1 MRTKIH
7 KHAHAHIIPNIK
19 HITMYILT
27 SSFLTGNLCLNYLA
41 NQPNEVYVT
50 QSLTRLLVKVV
61 KLGWFESVNEEH
73 VFRKTIDDVQLFLK
87 VSHQAYLHVVIA
99 IMIELES
106 LPPLLNEVTES
117 LPPLLNEVT
126 FCED

>member
-1 MRTKIH
+1 MTYVDADAQKVNTHTDTCAHKNTQACTCTHFTKYQT
-7 KHAHAHIIPNIK
+7 KNNV
-19 HITMYILT
+19 ILT

-87 VSHQAYLHVVIA
+87 VSH
-99 IMIELES
+99 
-106 LPPLLNEVTES
+106 
-117 LPPLLNEVT
+117 
-126 FCED
+126 

>member
-1 MRTKIH
+1 M
-7 KHAHAHIIPNIK
+7 
-19 HITMYILT
+19 
-27 SSFLTGNLCLNYLA
+27 
-41 NQPNEVYVT
+41 YVT

-87 VSHQAYLHVVIA
+87 VSHQAYLHVVIVVT
-99 IMIELES
+99 IELES

-117 LPPLLNEVT
+117 LPPLLNKVT
-126 FCED
+126 F